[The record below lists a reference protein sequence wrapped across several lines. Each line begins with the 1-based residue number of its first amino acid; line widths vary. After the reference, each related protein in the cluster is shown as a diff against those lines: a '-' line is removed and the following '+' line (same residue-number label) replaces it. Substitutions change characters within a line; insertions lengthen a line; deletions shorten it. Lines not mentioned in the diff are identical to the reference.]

1 MIDKANK
8 GYTALLRPHMETITR
23 LAGKY
28 GNPDRNRVEWELALK
43 SEPELES
50 TLLVGEGT
58 REQQIKRLSA
68 VWMRLRPDQKGRQTM
83 FNGEQSLCSRLDDHR
98 PAIEAMARANTNHLG
113 RVSWYAGL
121 MSSPDVADAIGYS
134 ALDTEGKRKFINV
147 LGFWYR
153 TRATPGQP
161 KPAKQPAKLIRGEN
175 GYQAAPAPAPTQS
188 SFCPRCGENLG
199 AHALAQGIVAS
210 LSASGLSQAQIIQTL
225 THAANTITKLSQ

>member
-8 GYTALLRPHMETITR
+8 GYTALLRPHMETIAR
-23 LAGKY
+23 LAGRY
-28 GNPDRNRVEWELALK
+28 GNPERNRVEWELALK

-50 TLLVGEGT
+50 TLLVGEGP

-83 FNGEQSLCSRLDDHR
+83 FNGEQSICSRLDDHR
-98 PAIEAMARANTNHLG
+98 PAVEAMARANTNHLG

-134 ALDTEGKRKFINV
+134 ALDAEGKRKFINV

-161 KPAKQPAKLIRGEN
+161 KPAKQPAKLSRVEP
-175 GYQAAPAPAPTQS
+175 QAAPAPAPVPAAR
-188 SFCPRCGENLG
+188 FCPRCGEDIG
-199 AHALAQGIVAS
+199 SHALASGIVAS
-210 LSASGLSQAQIIQTL
+210 MSASGLTPTQIMQTL
-225 THAANTITKLSQ
+225 LHAANTITQLST

>member
-134 ALDTEGKRKFINV
+134 ALDAEGKRKFINV

-153 TRATPGQP
+153 TRGTPGQL
-161 KPAKQPAKLIRGEN
+161 KPAKQPAKLSRVEP
-175 GYQAAPAPAPTQS
+175 QAAPAPAPVPAAR
-188 SFCPRCGENLG
+188 FCPRCGEDIG
-199 AHALAQGIVAS
+199 SHALASGIVAS
-210 LSASGLSQAQIIQTL
+210 MSASGLTPTQIMQTL
-225 THAANTITKLSQ
+225 LHAANTITKLST